1 MKVGVFADDQMTSSV
16 IENAIIE
23 GINTDFILIREFNV
37 NSQMP
42 GKLRCVV
49 SDYVM
54 AKAIGIQQH
63 EL

>member
-1 MKVGVFADDQMTSSV
+1 LKVGVFADDQMTSSV

-42 GKLRCVV
+42 GKLRYVV
-49 SDYVM
+49 SDYVIV
-54 AKAIGIQQH
+54 KAIGIQQH

>member
-1 MKVGVFADDQMTSSV
+1 MKVGVFTDDQMTSSV

-23 GINTDFILIREFNV
+23 GINTDFILIREFNL

-42 GKLRCVV
+42 GKLRYVV
-49 SDYVM
+49 SDYVI

>member
-1 MKVGVFADDQMTSSV
+1 M
-16 IENAIIE
+16 
-23 GINTDFILIREFNV
+23 NTDFILIREFNV

-42 GKLRCVV
+42 GKLRYRP

-54 AKAIGIQQH
+54 AEAIGIQQH